1 MIEIFNPQTQKII
14 MKRFFSVALAAIFTL
29 TIAASA
35 QAAEPFFLS
44 KVGAEAEYALK
55 DASGE
60 ITSYTKSVVTA
71 LSSNDPQNATITY
84 TAEVFDKDHK
94 SLAAP
99 MSSSITVKD
108 GAVDTTPVME
118 GVEIE
123 GTLPS
128 YPATLSVGLVMEY
141 SFKMKMMGM
150 NTTTSGKNTV
160 VAQESVTTPAGT
172 FNCYKIESETSSKV
186 MLQNVKAKT
195 TSWIAEGIGT
205 VKAEVYD
212 DKDRLQSTMELVAKK

>member
-1 MIEIFNPQTQKII
+1 
-14 MKRFFSVALAAIFTL
+14 MKKLFSVALAAVFTL

-55 DASGE
+55 DAKGE
-60 ITSYTKSVVTA
+60 VTSYTKSVVTA
-71 LSSNDPQNATITY
+71 LSSNDPQNCTVTY
-84 TAEVFDKDHK
+84 SAEVFDKNRK

-99 MSSSITVKD
+99 VTSTVTIKN
-108 GAVDTTPVME
+108 GAVDTTPVMD

-128 YPATLSVGLVMEY
+128 YPATLSVGQVMEY
-141 SFKMKMMGM
+141 SFSMKVMGM
-150 NTTTSGKNTV
+150 KTTTSGKNTV

-172 FNCYKIESETSSKV
+172 FNCYKIESETSSKA
-186 MLQNVKAKT
+186 MLQTVKAKSV
-195 TSWIAEGIGT
+195 SWIAEGIGT
-205 VKAEVYD
+205 VKTETYD
-212 DKDRLQSTMELVAKK
+212 GKNKLQSTMELVAKK